1 VDPIRF
7 TAFLLA
13 PAKEGD
19 IMERS
24 VLEQALQA
32 LEASDK
38 RIVQLLTL
46 RRQLASQLAQA
57 SRVQGTRASLEARVA
72 AVVARLAGGNPGPLD
87 DQGLASLFEI
97 VIRLTEPLSAGLSSR
112 NGAAKKG

>member
-1 VDPIRF
+1 
-7 TAFLLA
+7 
-13 PAKEGD
+13 
-19 IMERS
+19 MERS

-57 SRVQGTRASLEARVA
+57 SRAQGTRASLEARVA
-72 AVVARLAGGNPGPLD
+72 AVVLRLAGSNPGPLNNRR
-87 DQGLASLFEI
+87 LARIFET
-97 VIRLTEPLSAGLSSR
+97 VIRFTEPLSTALSSR